1 MDLRW
6 SLETCIENILNRQVS
21 EGGFAQRAG
30 DGFRPD
36 ATAWSVLALS
46 EEERYRDVVEKA
58 CRPLSQK
65 QLSDGR
71 VPIYDGC
78 NEAYWPTPLAI
89 LAWGKV
95 RRV

>member
-1 MDLRW
+1 MPKEQVTVFARMLLRGVS
-6 SLETCIENILNRQVS
+6 SLCPKKSDIVMLLESVS
-21 EGGFAQRAG
+21 
-30 DGFRPD
+30 
-36 ATAWSVLALS
+36 
-46 EEERYRDVVEKA
+46 
-58 CRPLSQK
+58 PLSQK